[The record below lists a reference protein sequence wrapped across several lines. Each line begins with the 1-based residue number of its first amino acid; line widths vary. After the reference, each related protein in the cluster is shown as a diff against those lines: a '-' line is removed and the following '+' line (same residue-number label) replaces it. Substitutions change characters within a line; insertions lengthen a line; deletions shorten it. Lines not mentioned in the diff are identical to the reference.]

1 MASLSPRPLPTQ
13 KEIARLA
20 GVSQV
25 TVSAVLNGAN
35 HTRTRPETRKRIVSI
50 AKKLNY
56 RIQRHARLMKV
67 GKSGT
72 IALVCASQFL
82 ETVYL
87 RSNLA
92 TDFVRAAGYFPR
104 LYDKRWM
111 GGDFTE
117 LWNDMRQE
125 RPEGVLLLGGLTLM
139 TPGVRALIFSLDVPI
154 VSISGPKL
162 DGIPLLIP
170 DYRKGFYEIARHLA
184 GNGRRRI
191 ALIMR
196 KASAYQK
203 AYRWQDERRSGYLQA
218 MEELGLKPRV
228 HDYEVPNTERHSGQH
243 ADSIRFHRMDHSRHG
258 YDFARPRLRNK
269 RPSDDAWM
277 FFNDALAFGA
287 LRALGEVGVEVPG
300 ELAVTGSDGET
311 QAMYGYLPLTTLVQP
326 LVEMTEEGVALL
338 TKMIRDKQPRLEFV
352 RRIPPT
358 IRHGA
363 TG

>member
-35 HTRTRPETRKRIVSI
+35 HTRTRPETRKRILSI

-72 IALVCASQFL
+72 VALVCASQFL

-87 RSNLA
+87 RSNLT
-92 TDFVRAAGYFPR
+92 TDFVRSAGYFPR
-104 LYDKRWM
+104 FYDKRWM
-111 GGDFTE
+111 GGDFAE
-117 LWNDMRQE
+117 LWNEMRQE

-139 TPGVRALIFSLDVPI
+139 TPKVRALIYSLDVPI

-170 DYRKGFYEIARHLA
+170 DYRKGFFEMAYHLA
-184 GNGRRRI
+184 VNGRCRI

-196 KASAYQK
+196 KVSAYQK
-203 AYRWQDERRSGYLQA
+203 AYRWQDERRFGYLRA
-218 MEELGLKPRV
+218 MEELGLEPRV
-228 HDYEVPNTERHSGQH
+228 YDYEAPNTERHLRSHEG
-243 ADSIRFHRMDHSRHG
+243 SIRFHRMDHSRHG
-258 YDFARPRLRNK
+258 YDFARSKLRNR
-269 RPSDDAWM
+269 RPSEDAWM

-287 LRALGEVGVEVPG
+287 LRALGEAGIGVPE

-311 QAMYGYLPLTTLVQP
+311 QAMYGYLPLTTLMQP
-326 LVEMTEEGVALL
+326 MVEMAEEGVALL
-338 TKMIRDKQPRLEFV
+338 VKMIRDKQSRLEFV
-352 RRIPPT
+352 RRISPT